1 LLRTRN
7 QNLKGLLK
15 KFNMKIGTRIISA
28 KYVEGYKL
36 ELTFNDG
43 KVNII
48 DFRKQVMAQK
58 VPEYAAY
65 QDLNEFKKFRID
77 DGNIVWG
84 EDWDLIFELHRL
96 YYNTLDVRSGRKK
109 LADKKAVLRLYIPES
124 IVNAHGGVVAAQRKA
139 SEFLLSK

>member
-1 LLRTRN
+1 
-7 QNLKGLLK
+7 
-15 KFNMKIGTRIISA
+15 MKIGIRIISA
-28 KYVEGYKL
+28 KYIEGYKI

-48 DFRKQVMAQK
+48 DFEKQIMAQK

-65 QDLNEFKKFRID
+65 QNINEFKKFKID

-96 YYNTLDVRSGRKK
+96 YENTLDVRSGRKK
-109 LADKKAVLRLYIPES
+109 VADKKAVLRLYIPQS
-124 IVNAHGGVVAAQRKA
+124 IINAHGGQELAQRKA
-139 SEFLLSK
+139 SEYLLSSV